1 MASLIFVSE
10 NTSIK
15 EPLIVIILPIIII
28 IMVIADRLI
37 KMLDLLLLRTEGIRE
52 ERARPLAM

>member
-1 MASLIFVSE
+1 MASLILVSE